1 MTNISTKKYK
11 IAIIVS
17 LLVGIFFVSCYPL
30 TTGTKE
36 WKIRWDKNLLASK
49 KQFLNEKAQPTS
61 TAPNIIVIVAD
72 DLGLNDVSCFNSKDF
87 QTPNIDQLAKEG
99 VKCTEGYVTSPIC
112 APSRCGILTGRY
124 QQRCG
129 FETIDNDNYPSNI
142 IEYLAGKKTAQ
153 KDSAWVVASKPQYP
167 HEWEIAKQGIP
178 PTEITLAEL
187 LKKYN
192 YQTAIIGK
200 WHLGTNT
207 KLNTPTNFG
216 FDYQYGCYSGF
227 TLYAEKVKTPNI
239 VNYAGKSFV
248 AKYQWQMARKDV
260 AMIYENGKK
269 IKTEKQYFTDAI
281 RDRSLQ
287 FIEKNKDKPFFLY
300 IPFTAPHEPYQ
311 AKEEFYNEE
320 YKTIQ
325 DKGKAVYRGIIRSLD
340 DAIGAINQKL
350 KDANI
355 DDNTLVVFLSDN
367 GPASYTKITNATPLK
382 GGKITQFE
390 GGINVPFILK
400 WKNHLP
406 ENTTYNYPVIA
417 LDIFATAANISNA
430 KLPTDR
436 VYDGINL
443 IPFLTNENTNAPHDK
458 LFWRADHIHAIRKG
472 DYKLIYSSR
481 DKWIELYN
489 LKKDKNEKNNLFFV
503 MPEKVKELQD
513 DLKIWENELPAKP
526 MWPRIMD
533 HRFMID
539 GKEYLFPA

>member
-1 MTNISTKKYK
+1 M
-11 IAIIVS
+11 
-17 LLVGIFFVSCYPL
+17 
-30 TTGTKE
+30 
-36 WKIRWDKNLLASK
+36 
-49 KQFLNEKAQPTS
+49 
-61 TAPNIIVIVAD
+61 
-72 DLGLNDVSCFNSKDF
+72 
-87 QTPNIDQLAKEG
+87 
-99 VKCTEGYVTSPIC
+99 
-112 APSRCGILTGRY
+112 
-124 QQRCG
+124 
-129 FETIDNDNYPSNI
+129 
-142 IEYLAGKKTAQ
+142 
-153 KDSAWVVASKPQYP
+153 
-167 HEWEIAKQGIP
+167 
-178 PTEITLAEL
+178 AEL

-269 IKTEKQYFTDAI
+269 IKNEKQYFTDAI